1 MKIDRDFLNIFA
13 ADFLARSAYQMGKTP
28 LLPILA
34 LSLGASDAYLGFIVS
49 VSTLTGMFL
58 KPLIGLLS
66 DRDGRRRWLI
76 IGTLFFAFM
85 PFVYWLVHTPTQLFV
100 VRIIHGLATAIYG
113 PVTLAYVAEQKKGHT
128 AERLGWFGLA
138 RSGGYIVGPALAGW
152 LLLYMEPV
160 MVFTVVGLISCL
172 TFVPVMALPETH
184 RVDQTEVKEPLKT
197 RFKEAM
203 LAGSK
208 APTIWLAGGLEAAAY
223 IGLYA
228 LKAFLPIYALG
239 LGVNTAVV
247 GLFFSLQ
254 ETVHIIFSPLGGRL
268 GDKYGYAP
276 MIALGMM
283 ILGGTLPLL
292 TLWDTATRLLALS
305 LFLGLAQALIF
316 SSTVALISK
325 RVNKKNLGV
334 GMGFLGT
341 LQNAGKVAGPVLGG
355 LLITYLD
362 YHLTFYVLGGFLFV
376 GALLLWGFSNWYIR
390 PQEIPNTTVTG
401 D

>member
-1 MKIDRDFLNIFA
+1 MNINRDFLKIFT

-58 KPLIGLLS
+58 KPLIGILS

-76 IGTLFFAFM
+76 IGTLFFALM
-85 PFVYWLVHTPTQLFV
+85 PFVYWFVHTPTQLFI
-100 VRIIHGLATAIYG
+100 VRIVHGLATAIYG
-113 PVTLAYVAEQKKGHT
+113 PVTLAYVAEQKKSHT

-152 LLLYMEPV
+152 LLLYIDPV
-160 MVFTVVGLISCL
+160 MVFTIVGFISCL
-172 TFVPVMALPETH
+172 TFIPVMSLPETLP
-184 RVDQTEVKEPLKT
+184 VAKDEPKEPLKT
-197 RFKEAM
+197 QFKEAM

-208 APTIWLAGGLEAAAY
+208 TPAIWLAGGLEAAAY

-228 LKAFLPIYALG
+228 LKAFLPIYALS

-254 ETVHIIFSPLGGRL
+254 ETVHIIFGPLGGRL
-268 GDKYGYAP
+268 GDKYGYTP

-283 ILGGTLPLL
+283 VLGGTLPLL
-292 TLWDTATRLLALS
+292 GLWDSATTLLALS
-305 LFLGLAQALIF
+305 LLLGLSQALIF
-316 SSTVALISK
+316 SSTVALISE
-325 RVNKKNLGV
+325 RVDKKNLGA
-334 GMGFLGT
+334 GLGFLGT
-341 LQNAGKVAGPVLGG
+341 LQNGGKVAGPVLGG

-362 YHLTFYVLGGFLFV
+362 YQISFYVLGGFLLI
-376 GALLLWGFSNWYIR
+376 GALLLGGYSYWHSR
-390 PQEIPNTTVTG
+390 PQEISGPTAAGN
-401 D
+401 